1 MKHIYLKGLKM
12 QEVSTGGIWEAGA
25 REYFRVIDVVD
36 LGNQTWVHYMRL
48 KDNLEYSCLKES
60 FTHRFRKV
68 LVDER
73 R

>member
-36 LGNQTWVHYMRL
+36 LENQTWVHYMRL
-48 KDNLEYSCLKES
+48 RDNLEYSCLKES

>member
-1 MKHIYLKGLKM
+1 M
-12 QEVSTGGIWEAGA
+12 QEVSNGEVWEAGA
-25 REYFRVIDVVD
+25 REYFRVIYVVD
-36 LGNQTWVHYMRL
+36 IGNQTWVHYMRL
-48 KDNLEYSCLKES
+48 RDNLEYSCLKES

>member
-12 QEVSTGGIWEAGA
+12 QEVSTGEVWEAGA

-48 KDNLEYSCLKES
+48 RDNLEYSCLKES

>member
-1 MKHIYLKGLKM
+1 M

-48 KDNLEYSCLKES
+48 RDNLEYSCLKES

>member
-12 QEVSTGGIWEAGA
+12 QEVRTGEMWEAGV
-25 REYFRVIDVVD
+25 REYFRVINVVE
-36 LGNQTWVHYMRL
+36 LENQIWVHYMRL

-60 FTHRFRKV
+60 FVHRFRKV

-73 R
+73 H

>member
-12 QEVSTGGIWEAGA
+12 QEISNGEVWEAGA

-36 LGNQTWVHYMRL
+36 IGNQTWVHYMRL
-48 KDNLEYSCLKES
+48 RDNLEYSCLKES

>member
-12 QEVSTGGIWEAGA
+12 QEVSSGEMWEAGV

-36 LGNQTWVHYMRL
+36 LENQTWVHYMRL
-48 KDNLEYSCLKES
+48 KDHLEYSCLKES
-60 FTHRFRKV
+60 FIHRFKKV

>member
-12 QEVSTGGIWEAGA
+12 QEISIGEVWEAGA

-36 LGNQTWVHYMRL
+36 IGNQTWVHYMRL
-48 KDNLEYSCLKES
+48 RDNLEYSCLKES

>member
-1 MKHIYLKGLKM
+1 M
-12 QEVSTGGIWEAGA
+12 QEISNGEVWEAGA

-36 LGNQTWVHYMRL
+36 IGNQTWVHYMRL
-48 KDNLEYSCLKES
+48 RDNLEYSCLKES

>member
-12 QEVSTGGIWEAGA
+12 QEVSTDGIWEAGA

-36 LGNQTWVHYMRL
+36 IGNQTWVHYMRL
-48 KDNLEYSCLKES
+48 RDNLEYSCLKES

>member
-12 QEVSTGGIWEAGA
+12 QEVSNGEVWEAGA
-25 REYFRVIDVVD
+25 REYFRVIAVVD
-36 LGNQTWVHYMRL
+36 IGNQTWVHYMRL
-48 KDNLEYSCLKES
+48 RDNLEYSCLKES

>member
-1 MKHIYLKGLKM
+1 M

-48 KDNLEYSCLKES
+48 RDNLEYSCLKES

-73 R
+73 Y

>member
-12 QEVSTGGIWEAGA
+12 QEVSNGEVWEAGA
-25 REYFRVIDVVD
+25 REYFRVIYVVD
-36 LGNQTWVHYMRL
+36 IGNQTWVHYMRL
-48 KDNLEYSCLKES
+48 RDNLEYSCLKES

>member
-12 QEVSTGGIWEAGA
+12 QEVSTGEVWEAGA

-48 KDNLEYSCLKES
+48 QDNLEYSCLKES

-68 LVDER
+68 LVNER
-73 R
+73 Y